1 MGISIKILGKSLFSG
16 DRMWKLMNT
25 RKKNHILHLEL
36 NKSLGIIAFIT
47 FIKKLVLNSDVI
59 HFSK

>member
-1 MGISIKILGKSLFSG
+1 MGISIKILGKSVFSRDG
-16 DRMWKLMNT
+16 MWKLMNT
-25 RKKNHILHLEL
+25 RKKNHILYLEL

-47 FIKKLVLNSDVI
+47 FIKKLILNSDVI

>member
-1 MGISIKILGKSLFSG
+1 
-16 DRMWKLMNT
+16 MWKLMNT